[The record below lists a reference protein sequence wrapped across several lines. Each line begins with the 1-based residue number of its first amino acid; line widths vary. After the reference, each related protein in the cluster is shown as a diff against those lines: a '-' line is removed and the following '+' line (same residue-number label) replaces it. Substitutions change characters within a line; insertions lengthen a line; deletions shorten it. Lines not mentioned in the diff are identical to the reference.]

1 MRSRSTAW
9 VRIFS
14 ALLFAALPATL
25 VGAVERLVPD
35 DFDTI
40 QAAIDASADGDVV
53 IVATGSYTENLSLKS
68 GVDVRGREAARTI
81 LLPSEVTIPVVL
93 ASDIDDVTFGNF
105 TVAEAQIGVDVI
117 GSTNLQIVN
126 TIFDTAT
133 QFGLRVDIDS
143 TVDSLNNVFWENAVA
158 ITRSTI
164 DVQVTNTAFVR
175 NVVTITSP
183 IGIPVS
189 RDANVDNCGFFTNA
203 DLNVAGVDS
212 GLGDNFVVGDP
223 LFVDTEE
230 GDFHLREGSPFIDT
244 GIGVDSI
251 DNSIADIGAYGGQFA
266 DPMPFP
272 LPAPTLSDVSD
283 AIPPP
288 YGIEVSWSANLAYRV
303 TSSLS
308 PGSYRVYYVQNESGP
323 PYNGTDA
330 GSGTLP
336 SPVEAG
342 TATTFILDNL
352 QPAAPAPD
360 TPQLLSADALNQSV
374 ALTWSAVSEATAYQV
389 YWGIT
394 SIDENSSD
402 VGDVTAFTVTG
413 LANDATYLFAV
424 SALQKPVYHVSVT
437 SLDHTQNRNESDF
450 SPEDALAIGPSEEGA
465 RSNTLSASPAITIPY
480 PDLPDKGCFIATA
493 AFGADWEAEVLALRE
508 FRDRY
513 LETNRPGRAFVAW
526 YYRHGPAAARA
537 IEGSNAAR
545 AVVRWIL
552 YLPVALALVLMHASN
567 ASLGALTLL
576 SGSLL
581 VSIGYRR
588 RASRVPTWGR
598 LV

>member
-1 MRSRSTAW
+1 MHSRSTAW

-14 ALLFAALPATL
+14 ALLFAALPATQ

-68 GVDVRGREAARTI
+68 GVNVRGREAARTI

-164 DVQVTNTAFVR
+164 DVQVTNTAFIR

-251 DNSIADIGAYGGQFA
+251 DNSIADVGAYGGQFA
-266 DPMPFP
+266 DPMP
-272 LPAPTLSDVSD
+272 ASVS
-283 AIPPP
+283 
-288 YGIEVSWSANLAYRV
+288 
-303 TSSLS
+303 
-308 PGSYRVYYVQNESGP
+308 
-323 PYNGTDA
+323 
-330 GSGTLP
+330 
-336 SPVEAG
+336 
-342 TATTFILDNL
+342 
-352 QPAAPAPD
+352 
-360 TPQLLSADALNQSV
+360 
-374 ALTWSAVSEATAYQV
+374 
-389 YWGIT
+389 
-394 SIDENSSD
+394 
-402 VGDVTAFTVTG
+402 
-413 LANDATYLFAV
+413 
-424 SALQKPVYHVSVT
+424 
-437 SLDHTQNRNESDF
+437 
-450 SPEDALAIGPSEEGA
+450 
-465 RSNTLSASPAITIPY
+465 
-480 PDLPDKGCFIATA
+480 
-493 AFGADWEAEVLALRE
+493 AFGAA
-508 FRDRY
+508 
-513 LETNRPGRAFVAW
+513 
-526 YYRHGPAAARA
+526 
-537 IEGSNAAR
+537 
-545 AVVRWIL
+545 
-552 YLPVALALVLMHASN
+552 
-567 ASLGALTLL
+567 
-576 SGSLL
+576 
-581 VSIGYRR
+581 
-588 RASRVPTWGR
+588 
-598 LV
+598 